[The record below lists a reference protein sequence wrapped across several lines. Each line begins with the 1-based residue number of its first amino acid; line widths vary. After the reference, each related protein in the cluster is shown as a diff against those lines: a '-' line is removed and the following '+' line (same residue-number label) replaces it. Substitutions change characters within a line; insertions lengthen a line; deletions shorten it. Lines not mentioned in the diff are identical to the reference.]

1 MLLGDRT
8 ETVEV
13 MEQTGL
19 LHRITSCGRRAAA
32 QLSIDGSQTP
42 DIDQVVITKGDC
54 AVFGVNRSKDWLCRC
69 RWWWRAK

>member
-1 MLLGDRT
+1 MLLGERT

-32 QLSIDGSQTP
+32 QLSIDGTQTP
-42 DIDQVVITKGDC
+42 DIDRVVLTTPRPEGTRILGSL
-54 AVFGVNRSKDWLCRC
+54 GLLM
-69 RWWWRAK
+69 

>member
-19 LHRITSCGRRAAA
+19 LHRITSCRRRAAA
-32 QLSIDGSQTP
+32 QLSIDGAQTP
-42 DIDQVVITKGDC
+42 DIDRVVVTGI
-54 AVFGVNRSKDWLCRC
+54 APYLV
-69 RWWWRAK
+69 